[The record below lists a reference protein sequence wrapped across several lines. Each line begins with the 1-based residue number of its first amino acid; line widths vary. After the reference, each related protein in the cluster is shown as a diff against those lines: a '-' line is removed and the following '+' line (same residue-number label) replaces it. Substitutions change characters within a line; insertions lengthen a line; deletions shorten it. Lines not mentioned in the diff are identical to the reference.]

1 MRFVVAVAEE
11 RNFTRAAM
19 RCNISQP
26 ALSRR
31 VSEVESA
38 LGTKLFERR
47 TRSVRITRA
56 GHLFVREARRTL
68 EQSRRAVSLVR
79 AFVKSHEAPVSLGF
93 SALADPATLRSLIE
107 QSVRT
112 VAGMSLAT
120 HSANTPELMRD
131 LLRSDVDLAIVD
143 LPIRARSIRL
153 APLFTEPL
161 IAALPEKL
169 TSPKMAAVDLAEL
182 LKFPLT
188 LLADSSDPAR
198 TLIEQ
203 HLSFVGTRAFRI
215 HDCASVHELLD
226 AVALDGRVGLIRQ
239 SASRFQREGVLYKLL
254 SKPIQVGSALAWC
267 ADDRRPKLLSFR
279 SALIAFS
286 RQS

>member
-112 VAGMSLAT
+112 VADISLSSERAP
-120 HSANTPELMRD
+120 SAFTTVPACMNFLTQW
-131 LLRSDVDLAIVD
+131 RS
-143 LPIRARSIRL
+143 
-153 APLFTEPL
+153 
-161 IAALPEKL
+161 
-169 TSPKMAAVDLAEL
+169 MAA
-182 LKFPLT
+182 
-188 LLADSSDPAR
+188 
-198 TLIEQ
+198 
-203 HLSFVGTRAFRI
+203 
-215 HDCASVHELLD
+215 
-226 AVALDGRVGLIRQ
+226 
-239 SASRFQREGVLYKLL
+239 
-254 SKPIQVGSALAWC
+254 
-267 ADDRRPKLLSFR
+267 
-279 SALIAFS
+279 
-286 RQS
+286 

>member
-153 APLFTEPL
+153 APLF
-161 IAALPEKL
+161 
-169 TSPKMAAVDLAEL
+169 
-182 LKFPLT
+182 
-188 LLADSSDPAR
+188 
-198 TLIEQ
+198 IEQ